1 GRGSTGLDT
10 ESCCWFFRA
19 VSGSLGLSVR
29 VQCVVVSDCHCTV
42 AFQRSL
48 PAIHQ
53 WLELRKVEA
62 RARVEEAAGGSE
74 KDPELPE
81 GEVGCSR
88 CPPAAPLQI
97 PDGVTLLVKPRLG
110 HLTKR
115 ELRRCK
121 RRPSATKPVLI
132 HPAVKR
138 TPCKQP
144 GPLLPPQPGARPPP
158 RLIQPAPS
166 VPFPPQP
173 QAVPTLAPARP
184 CPSPR
189 LCGGSSGRKPRG
201 RRPGRGEGRGRR
213 GGPRPAI
220 VPVTVQQAPVILT
233 VPAGVKLLSL
243 PAAGSVLDVASGHT
257 LRLATMI
264 VSQPAFTC
272 PLPRPP
278 ASGDGEPGSGACST
292 LRAEA
297 GQREEPAVKVGC
309 PGPQLVNGALGSV
322 PDQPAVKTEP
332 AEGTDPG
339 NPQESAVP
347 EQPLPQVPLAP
358 DSPPRDQGAPGTSDK
373 QQVLLRL
380 GEELDVGS
388 PLESVSR
395 QPPVPEKAEPGAAEA
410 SPGEE
415 RCQELLETSRDGTED
430 TAPSPEDLKS
440 LLDKVDKDGPEE
452 EEEDDDFDDLTED
465 EEVLSS
471 ASEES
476 ALSVPELQVRGQG
489 GRGRLSARLYA
500 CPPACTPVRPPAC
513 PPARPPARLS
523 ISPPAPRLSACPP
536 AHLSAHPPT
545 CPPARQSARPSL
557 HLSTRPPS
565 LRPPASP
572 PASPPALQPVW
583 PTCHI
588 CY

>member
-1 GRGSTGLDT
+1 MGLDT
-10 ESCCWFFRA
+10 ECCCWFFPSYPW
-19 VSGSLGLSVR
+19 VNGLSVC
-29 VQCVVVSDCHCTV
+29 VQCVVVSDCDCTV
-42 AFQRSL
+42 VFQRSL

-53 WLELRKVEA
+53 WLELRKEEA
-62 RARVEEAAGGSE
+62 RARVEEPAGGSQV

-81 GEVGCSR
+81 GEVGRSH
-88 CPPAAPLQI
+88 CPPTAPLQL
-97 PDGVTLLVKPRLG
+97 PDGVTLIVKPRLG

-166 VPFPPQP
+166 VPLPPQP
-173 QAVPTLAPARP
+173 QPVTALAPARP

-189 LCGGSSGRKPRG
+189 LCGASSVRKPRG

-213 GGPRPAI
+213 GGPRAAL

-233 VPAGVKLLSL
+233 VPAGVKLLGL

-278 ASGDGEPGSGACST
+278 ASGDGEPGSGSCPTPGAQ
-292 LRAEA
+292 A
-297 GQREEPAVKVGC
+297 GQREEPTVKVGC
-309 PGPQLVNGALGSV
+309 PGPPLVNGALGSV
-322 PDQPAVKTEP
+322 PNQPPPVKTEP

-339 NPQESAVP
+339 NPQETRTAVP
-347 EQPLPQVPLAP
+347 EQPLSQEPLAP
-358 DSPPRDQGAPGTSDK
+358 GSPPRDQGAPDPSD
-373 QQVLLRL
+373 QQQALLRL

-388 PLESVSR
+388 PLESLSR
-395 QPPVPEKAEPGAAEA
+395 QPPVPERAEPGTAEA
-410 SPGEE
+410 SPREE
-415 RCQELLETSRDGTED
+415 RCQELPETSQDGNED

-476 ALSVPELQVRGQG
+476 ALSVPELQ
-489 GRGRLSARLYA
+489 
-500 CPPACTPVRPPAC
+500 
-513 PPARPPARLS
+513 
-523 ISPPAPRLSACPP
+523 
-536 AHLSAHPPT
+536 
-545 CPPARQSARPSL
+545 
-557 HLSTRPPS
+557 
-565 LRPPASP
+565 
-572 PASPPALQPVW
+572 
-583 PTCHI
+583 
-588 CY
+588 